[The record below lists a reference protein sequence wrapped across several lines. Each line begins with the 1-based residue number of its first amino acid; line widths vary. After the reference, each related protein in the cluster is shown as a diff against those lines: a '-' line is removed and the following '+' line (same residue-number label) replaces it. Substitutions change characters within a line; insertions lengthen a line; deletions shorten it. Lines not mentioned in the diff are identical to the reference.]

1 MKTLTICMVLCS
13 LLATAC
19 EKANTWPDV
28 SEGFCLVSDDGVVLN
43 HKDIEYYDFST
54 HMIYLKDHI
63 SFTED
68 ILESGVNA
76 VYAEGEKI
84 YDLAMMNPWDSYMP
98 SGPLLW
104 NWSYY
109 GDFVVLIDLL
119 HPGSPEDAAD
129 PREDIRVAKAL
140 LRYEQFHHGLACE
153 IVEIRRV
160 EAGHLELELELRNE
174 DVYPYLYPDP
184 EKMGS
189 ALYHYFTNGLSLRNA
204 EDVYYYHEMVPEVPD
219 PKGEWNPDWLSV
231 IGSGANVRLTSDYPH
246 FNEVPPGEYTAWF
259 RFPGENYHLTRD
271 DLVQEQG
278 RIWMGYLNLEK
289 TLTID

>member
-1 MKTLTICMVLCS
+1 M
-13 LLATAC
+13 
-19 EKANTWPDV
+19 
-28 SEGFCLVSDDGVVLN
+28 VLN

-54 HMIYLKDHI
+54 HMIYLKEGI
-63 SFTED
+63 SLMED
-68 ILESGVNA
+68 VLETGVNA

-84 YDLAMMNPWDSYMP
+84 YDLAVMNPWDSYMP

-104 NWSYY
+104 NWSYF
-109 GDFVVLIDLL
+109 GDFVIHIDLL
-119 HPGSPEDAAD
+119 RPVAPGSAED
-129 PREDIRVAKAL
+129 PREDVRVAKAL
-140 LRYEQFHHGLACE
+140 LRYEQFHPGLACE

-189 ALYHYFTNGLSLRNA
+189 ALYHYFTNGLSLRDAN
-204 EDVYYYHEMVPEVPD
+204 EVNYYHEMVPESPD
-219 PKGEWNPDWLSV
+219 PEGEWNPEWLSV
-231 IGSGANVRLTSDYPH
+231 IGSGANVRLIIDYPH
-246 FNEVPPGEYTAWF
+246 FNEVPPGEYRAWF

-289 TLTID
+289 TLTIE